1 MQNQAHNPIITKE
14 DVFKNLSQGYT
25 HEPDAAKRFE
35 ALNEAYRTMAK
46 LLFPEMKTLDAIHA
60 LAKLHRPLSVV
71 FGYFSA
77 HHKMGKL
84 GHTKSFTYETLDN
97 LAILKTLCEF
107 WEHETKLDIPEDLQ
121 QAYGTLRP
129 NYELS
134 KSKQRLDSK
143 INELMFQQNL
153 VLDKKLLK
161 HRNQI
166 RIFAIICLL
175 SMLIHV
181 VLFLL

>member
-1 MQNQAHNPIITKE
+1 MQNQAPTPKTTKE

-25 HEPDAAKRFE
+25 HEPDAAMRFE
-35 ALNEAYRTMAK
+35 ALNDAYRTMAK
-46 LLFPEMKTLDAIHA
+46 LLYPELKTLDAIHA
-60 LAKLHRPLSVV
+60 MAKYNRPMSVV

-107 WEHETKLDIPEDLQ
+107 WEQETSLAIPEDLQ
-121 QAYGTLRP
+121 QAYGSLRP

-143 INELMFQQNL
+143 INELMFQQNQL
-153 VLDKKLLK
+153 LDKKLQK
-161 HRNQI
+161 QRNQL
-166 RIFAIICLL
+166 RIFAIICLV
-175 SMLIHV
+175 SALIHIF
-181 VLFLL
+181 LFLL